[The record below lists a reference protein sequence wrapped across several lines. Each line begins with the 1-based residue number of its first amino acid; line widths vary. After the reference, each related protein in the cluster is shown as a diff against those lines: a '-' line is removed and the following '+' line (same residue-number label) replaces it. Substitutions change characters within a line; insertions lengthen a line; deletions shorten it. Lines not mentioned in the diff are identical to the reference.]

1 MTVQQLTERPEFT
14 VLNTGNQPDMELT
27 RVFTCDLLSVCMS
40 KASAGCAWVTVMGN
54 MNAVAVAVLTDTACI
69 ILAEG
74 TPLDANGLAKAQQ
87 QGVTVLQSDQPVFE
101 TALLV
106 HQLIHA

>member
-1 MTVQQLTERPEFT
+1 MTVQQLAARPEFT
-14 VLNTGNQPDMELT
+14 VLNLGDLNPELT

-54 MNAVAVAVLTDTACI
+54 MNAIAVAVLTDTACI

-74 TPLDANGLAKAQQ
+74 TPLDDNGMAKARQSHGAPIQ
-87 QGVTVLQSDQPVFE
+87 AAGV
-101 TALLV
+101 
-106 HQLIHA
+106 

>member
-1 MTVQQLTERPEFT
+1 MTVQQLAARPEFT
-14 VLNTGNQPDMELT
+14 VLNLGDLNPELT

-40 KASAGCAWVTVMGN
+40 KASAGCVWVTVMGN
-54 MNAVAVAVLTDTACI
+54 MNAIAVAVLTDTACI

-74 TPLDANGLAKAQQ
+74 TSLDDNGMVKAQQ
-87 QGVTVLQSDQPVFE
+87 QGVTVLQSRQPVFE

-106 HQLIHA
+106 HELIHA

>member
-1 MTVQQLTERPEFT
+1 MTVQQLAARPEFT
-14 VLNTGNQPDMELT
+14 VLNLGDLNPELT
-27 RVFTCDLLSVCMS
+27 RVFTCDLLSVCMC

-54 MNAVAVAVLTDTACI
+54 MNAIAVAVLTDTACI

-74 TPLDANGLAKAQQ
+74 TPLDDNGMAKARQ
-87 QGVTVLQSDQPVFE
+87 QGVTVLQSKQPVFE

-106 HQLIHA
+106 HELIHA